1 MAGGTLGAHDL
12 TDLVFLEF
20 VNDPRSNDEGEQQ
33 RGDGR
38 ARRAEC
44 DVVEEIEDDV
54 LACERR
60 EQMIE
65 HQVR

>member
-12 TDLVFLEF
+12 PDPVLSQLRDDLGS
-20 VNDPRSNDEGEQQ
+20 DDEGEQQ
-33 RGDGR
+33 RSDGR
-38 ARRAEC
+38 ARGAER
-44 DVVEEIEDDV
+44 DVVEQIENDV
-54 LACERR
+54 LARKRR